1 MLATKSRW
9 QLISLL
15 LMSLLFIAAGVNHFV
30 NPGFYLKITPEF
42 IPWPLALIYLSG
54 VFEVLGGIGVLIPH
68 LRPAAG
74 WGLIALLIA
83 VSPVHVDMLNHAD
96 KFPEVSTGALIARLL
111 LQPLIIAWVWWTAV
125 K

>member
-30 NPGFYLKITPEF
+30 NPGFYLKITPDF

-83 VSPVHVDMLNHAD
+83 VSPVHVDMLLHAD
-96 KFPEVSTGALIARLL
+96 NFPEVSTGALIARLL
-111 LQPLIIAWVWWTAV
+111 LQPLLIAWVWWTAV